1 MAGNVFYL
9 LVFSFQQLKTSN
21 LKQCKL
27 NILLRLI
34 RRSSRAHIAVE
45 RLLPVMYSEAKV
57 CLTSH
62 QMRLLNTEINYQ
74 QNAAVSSAILGTQV

>member
-1 MAGNVFYL
+1 MTGNVFYL

-34 RRSSRAHIAVE
+34 RRSSQARIAVE
-45 RLLPVMYSEAKV
+45 RLLPVVYSEAKV
-57 CLTSH
+57 CLTSY
-62 QMRLLNTEINYQ
+62 QMRLLNIEINYQ
-74 QNAAVSSAILGTQV
+74 QNAAVSPVILDTQV